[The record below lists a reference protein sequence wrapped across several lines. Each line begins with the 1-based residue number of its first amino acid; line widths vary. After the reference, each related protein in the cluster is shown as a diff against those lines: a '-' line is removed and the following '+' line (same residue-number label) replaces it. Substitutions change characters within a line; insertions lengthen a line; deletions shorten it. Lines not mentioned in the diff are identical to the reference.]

1 MSESALDQVVKGAP
15 SSGRKST
22 SGVPLLVAQK
32 SGKNAA
38 ETGAHRMTI
47 DPLSSLPSSPSQ
59 IYLNLLILE
68 ASLRA
73 QYLALRA
80 RRRQHLFVLVLLGA
94 WIIYFGYALFLRPRE
109 DGKGIGGSPYWVVD
123 MAEKVA
129 LMGGVVTGVLIWGTG
144 QWERGFRWPRRWISV
159 ANRGLRVMNCKIV
172 ILKGPWWT
180 ELLSY
185 SEYLFPFNCFFTNG
199 TINYQHVKSSMDRRS
214 FKPVSCS
221 VKQTSSGAAMVEEDV
236 APGGNC
242 IRLLLLPK
250 YFSPTFRENWE
261 LYRSEYWDRENERRS
276 HLRKEIRQ
284 QNRDRANGE
293 ASWVKWTKWGNWSQQ
308 RAKRRENRQPYDYG
322 LIHGHNG
329 PSRERGKLRVTS
341 TASKNY
347 DRSWSRSSSR
357 NSTPSHE
364 DYYSLPDDLGGV
376 RPRRGSS
383 SVIASTNERSRKKA
397 GQSSGSL
404 KLSRLTPTGESRSA
418 TPGSSSNSPS
428 LSKRDSFISVA
439 STESG
444 FEDKESNLIASDNAQ
459 LTR

>member
-1 MSESALDQVVKGAP
+1 MSDSALDRVVKGAP
-15 SSGRKST
+15 SPTHKPIPSVS
-22 SGVPLLVAQK
+22 LLAGQK
-32 SGKNAA
+32 SDAIQAGND
-38 ETGAHRMTI
+38 AHRMTI

-80 RRRQHLFVLVLLGA
+80 RRRQHSFVLTLLGA
-94 WIIYFGYALFLRPRE
+94 WIIYFSYALLLRPRE

-129 LMGGVVTGVLIWGTG
+129 LMGGVVTGMLIWGTG
-144 QWERGFRWPRRWISV
+144 QWERGFRWPRRWIGI
-159 ANRGLRVMNCKIV
+159 ANRGLRGMNCKIV

-185 SEYLFPFNCFFTNG
+185 SEYLFPFSSFFTNG
-199 TINYQHVKSSMDRRS
+199 TINYRFVKSSIERRS
-214 FKPVSCS
+214 FKPVSRS
-221 VKQTSSGAAMVEEDV
+221 LKHTYSSPAMVEEDI
-236 APGGNC
+236 ASGGNY

-261 LYRSEYWDRENERRS
+261 LYRSEYWDRENERRA

-284 QNRDRANGE
+284 REWNRANGE
-293 ASWVKWTKWGNWSQQ
+293 GGWVKWTKWRGWSQQ
-308 RAKRRENRQPYDYG
+308 RARRHENRQIYDYS
-322 LIHGHNG
+322 HSQGHIV
-329 PSRERGKLRVTS
+329 PLRERGKLRV
-341 TASKNY
+341 ASNVSKSY
-347 DRSWSRSSSR
+347 DRSLSRSSSR
-357 NSTPSHE
+357 NSTPSYDKDHHGM
-364 DYYSLPDDLGGV
+364 PDDLSSM

-383 SVIASTNERSRKKA
+383 SATASTGERSRKKG

-404 KLSRLTPTGESRSA
+404 KLSRLTPAGGSRPA
-418 TPGSSSNSPS
+418 TPISSNDSPS
-428 LSKRDSFISVA
+428 LSKRDSLISLA

-444 FEDKESNLIASDNAQ
+444 FEDKESNPIIL
-459 LTR
+459 